1 MFLSRNKK
9 LSIHILKKN
18 ISIKFPILIKIYRFF
33 LKRKKKSFSGW
44 GMTIF
49 DRNPPW
55 FKNSFNNVDA
65 NFFIKIDQKIIKLVN
80 KKKFILS
87 QYGKLDNN
95 YNPILAL
102 KEFRWRHYIIC
113 WTINYLCK
121 FTDIKKNFNLV
132 ELGVLDGMTA
142 FFAASQLSKNK
153 RFFKM
158 FLYDSWGP
166 MLPKYLTNKELK
178 SVGSYHYLNFNN
190 VVSNLKS
197 FSKNIIF
204 NKGYLPDSL
213 STAKNP
219 HNVQWLH
226 IDLNSTKPTI
236 DSLKFFF
243 SKITK
248 NGIILFDDYG
258 FNEHLETKIAI
269 DRFLINKK
277 GSLFHL
283 PTGQGIFFKK

>member
-1 MFLSRNKK
+1 MFISRGRK
-9 LSIHILKKN
+9 LLIHNLKKK
-18 ISIKFPILIKIYRFF
+18 ISLKVPILIKIYRFF
-33 LKRKKKSFSGW
+33 FKRKIITFSGW

-55 FKNSFNNVDA
+55 IKNYFNNTGANSF
-65 NFFIKIDQKIIKLVN
+65 IKFDKKIIQLVS

-87 QYGKLDNN
+87 QYSKLDNN
-95 YNPILAL
+95 YNPIKAL
-102 KEFRWRHYIIC
+102 KEFRWRHYILC

-121 FTDIKKNFNLV
+121 FTDVKKNLNLV
-132 ELGVLDGMTA
+132 ELGVHDGMSA
-142 FFAASQLSKNK
+142 FFAASQLSDNK
-153 RFFKM
+153 IFFKL

-166 MLPKYLTNKELK
+166 MLAKNLTNKELK

-190 VVSNLKS
+190 VVNNLKAFKKS
-197 FSKNIIF
+197 IIF

-213 STAKNP
+213 ATAKNP
-219 HNVQWLH
+219 KTIQWLH
-226 IDLNSTKPTI
+226 IDLNSTRPTI

-243 SKITK
+243 SKISK

-258 FNEHLETKIAI
+258 FNEHLETKIAV
-269 DRFLINKK
+269 DKYLINKK

-283 PTGQGIFFKK
+283 PTGQSIFFKK